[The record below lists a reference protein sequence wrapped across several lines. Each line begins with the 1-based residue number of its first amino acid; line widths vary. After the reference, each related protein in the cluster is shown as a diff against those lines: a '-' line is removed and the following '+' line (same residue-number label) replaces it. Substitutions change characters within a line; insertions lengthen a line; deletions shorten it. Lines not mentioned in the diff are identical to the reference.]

1 MKRFTYYCSIQ
12 LFLVFIIL
20 IVLTSC
26 SKTQSGIKSYLG
38 SDIPIDSIE
47 HYLDTKME
55 SMKIPGIS
63 IAFINDGEVV
73 YHTTKGYADIE
84 NHIPVTDT
92 TIFEGASISKP
103 VFAYFVMTFVE
114 EGKLDLDKP
123 LFHYLEYPDIKY
135 DKRYEYI
142 TARMVLSHRTGFPNW
157 REDEEDGQLKLHF
170 TPDSDYFYSGEGYQ
184 YLALVLKSIEQ
195 TDWLGL
201 EARFQNKVAKPLE
214 LDHTVFI
221 QTPYTRKHKAQ
232 PYDSNAKRFDW
243 KNDYWFKKSDS
254 VFVAAATIHSES
266 SDFSKWM
273 IAVMNK
279 QGLNE
284 ASFKEL
290 FKPHSR
296 VEKTDFYE
304 LNYTLGFTTL
314 DIPFTNVY
322 MHGGNNQG
330 FTSWFALDTDKKWGY
345 VLFTN
350 SEYGEELGSEMLFYL
365 LTGPDKTR
373 AYLIVGLVLA
383 VLLALLFLI
392 FRWLIRR
399 IRITRSK

>member
-1 MKRFTYYCSIQ
+1 MKQFTNYNLLHSF
-12 LFLVFIIL
+12 FLGIIFIA
-20 IVLTSC
+20 LTGC

-47 HYLDTKME
+47 HYLDDKME
-55 SMKIPGIS
+55 SLKIPGLS

-84 NHIPVTDT
+84 NDLPVTSK

-123 LFHYLEYPDIKY
+123 LFHYLEYPDINH
-135 DKRYEYI
+135 DKRYEQI

-157 REDEEDGQLKLHF
+157 REDEADGKLKLLF
-170 TPDSDYFYSGEGYQ
+170 TPNSDYLYSGEGYQ
-184 YLALVLKSIEQ
+184 YLALVLKTIEK

-201 EARFQNKVAKPLE
+201 ETLFQKKVAQPLG
-214 LDHTVFI
+214 LDYTVFI

-232 PYDSNAKRFDW
+232 PYDKNAERFDW
-243 KNDYWFKKSDS
+243 ENDYWFKKSDS

-266 SDFSKWM
+266 IDFSKWM
-273 IAVMNK
+273 IALMNK
-279 QGLNE
+279 EGLNE
-284 ASFKEL
+284 ASYEEL
-290 FKPHSR
+290 FKPHSV
-296 VEKTDFYE
+296 VEQTAFYD
-304 LNYTLGFTTL
+304 LNYTLGFTSL
-314 DIPFTNVY
+314 DIPLTNVY

-330 FTSWFALDTDKKWGY
+330 FTSWFALDTQKMWGY

-373 AYLIVGLVLA
+373 AYLIVSLVIA
-383 VLLALLFLI
+383 VILTLLF
-392 FRWLIRR
+392 FLIRWI
-399 IRITRSK
+399 IRYVRLKLT